1 MFSKSYH
8 QPELNHDS
16 EDEAE
21 TRDIGE
27 LLGFRITGGRDFFMP
42 ITIFHVNND
51 VNTTCV
57 VFGQVDVTR
66 SEGWKIILG
75 IFLPLNQL
83 RNPNQKA
90 GLWSSG
96 ATGA

>member
-1 MFSKSYH
+1 MFSKGCQRDLS
-8 QPELNHDS
+8 LDS

-21 TRDIGE
+21 TKDIGE

-57 VFGQVDVTR
+57 DCGQVDATR
-66 SEGWKIILG
+66 SEGWKIFSGL
-75 IFLPLNQL
+75 FLLLNQL
-83 RNPNQKA
+83 RNPKQNSKQP
-90 GLWSSG
+90 
-96 ATGA
+96 